1 MESTLVQLIKQYE
14 EYQQSIRNDLQG
26 DSLTGFLLFM
36 NKRLGKTG
44 DNGVDF
50 GISSWENFNRQTLT
64 EMASAFIGKMG
75 RYVDNYARKAM
86 PKTQVASIEEFTYL
100 IVMLQEQSM
109 TKSELIS
116 HNAHQITTGTEII
129 KRLIGKG
136 YLEQRDDLKDKRSVR
151 VSITDKGRVAVYST
165 ATTTKSLSTIATGIL
180 SDEELLFLVNTLRK
194 LDDFH
199 KEIFQESKHL
209 ELDELVEKHLKD

>member
-14 EYQQSIRNDLQG
+14 EYKQSITNDLQG

-44 DNGVDF
+44 DNGIDF

-109 TKSELIS
+109 TKSELIN

-136 YLEQRDDLKDKRSVR
+136 YLEQTDDLRDKRSVR
-151 VSITDKGRVAVYST
+151 VSITDKGRLAVYST
-165 ATTTKSLSTIATGIL
+165 ASTTKSLSTIATGIL

>member
-14 EYQQSIRNDLQG
+14 EYKQSIANDLQG

-36 NKRLGKTG
+36 NKRLGQTG
-44 DNGVDF
+44 DNGIDF

-100 IVMLQEQSM
+100 IVMLQERSM
-109 TKSELIS
+109 TKSELIN

-136 YLEQRDDLKDKRSVR
+136 YLEQTDDLRDKRSVR
-151 VSITDKGRVAVYST
+151 VSITDKGRIAVYST
-165 ATTTKSLSTIATGIL
+165 ASTTKSLSTIATGIL